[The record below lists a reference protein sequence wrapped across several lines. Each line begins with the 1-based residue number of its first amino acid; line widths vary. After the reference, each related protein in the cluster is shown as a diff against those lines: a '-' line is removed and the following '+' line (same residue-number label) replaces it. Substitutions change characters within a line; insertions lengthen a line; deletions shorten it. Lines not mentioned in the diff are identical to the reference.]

1 MKTRE
6 ERERE
11 LLNDGFVDAIKQQ
24 FVGKNCIIPEKYYLL
39 IADYIDSLSQVENDL
54 HVAPV
59 MIAKMIPNV
68 LREIK
73 EDNLQG
79 IHGIT
84 DNKTIT
90 MNSRLDYETNKLY
103 FFHEL
108 THAIQTRMIDN
119 KEICA
124 FSDGK
129 TGMFLTE
136 GSTQF
141 TAEILYHVSNGTNLQ
156 YRNQPGTVRGHYEH
170 TPYSALSEYQL
181 NGNILMLLGASLGL
195 ELKDLLAMAYRS
207 DGRQMLKEMYEVFP
221 ENNGKFEEFMFDLE
235 KIYAIDKC
243 LIAGY
248 GNQLNG
254 ELVNIQMNGGQQ
266 FQGNIDSQ
274 GQLINKVERE
284 LAANFIGFNDNEY
297 IMSHWELVYNS
308 LTNSQLKREFLSAI
322 NEVSLMQNANN
333 QTIGTSHSR

>member
-6 ERERE
+6 QRERE
-11 LLNDGFVDAIKQQ
+11 LLSDGFVDAIKQQ
-24 FVGKNCIIPEKYYLL
+24 FVGKNCNIPEKYYLL

-54 HVAPV
+54 HVDPV
-59 MIAKMIPNV
+59 MIAKMIPDV
-68 LREIK
+68 LK
-73 EDNLQG
+73 EVRDDNLQG

-84 DNKTIT
+84 DNKTIR
-90 MNSRLDYETNKLY
+90 MNNSMDYETNKLY

-108 THAIQTRMIDN
+108 THAIQTRIIDN

-141 TAEILYHVSNGTNLQ
+141 TAEILYHISNETNLQ
-156 YRNQPGTVRGHYEH
+156 YRNQPNTVRGHSEH

-181 NGNILMLLGASLGL
+181 NGNVLMLLGASLGL

-221 ENNGKFEEFMFDLE
+221 ENQGKFEEFMFDLE
-235 KIYAIDKC
+235 KIYSIDKC

-248 GNQLNG
+248 GSQLNG
-254 ELVNIQMNGGQQ
+254 EPVNIQMNGGQQ
-266 FQGNIDSQ
+266 FQGNIQSQ
-274 GQLINKVERE
+274 GELINKVERE
-284 LAANFIGFNDNEY
+284 LAANFIGFNETDY
-297 IMSHWELVYNS
+297 ILSHWELVYNS
-308 LTNSQLKREFLSAI
+308 LTTSQLKSEFINAI
-322 NEVSLMQNANN
+322 NEIATMQNTNI
-333 QTIGTSHSR
+333 QSTGSGRSR